1 MTARSGERGLIDF
14 IQNTVDGVMFGSS
27 YALLAIGFTI
37 VFGVMRRLN
46 LAFGASIMLGAYIGT
61 WLHVHYQVHV
71 LVVALTTVAGTVLV
85 GIYVERLCF
94 HAVRRDAALASMVS
108 SFVIWMQLEEAA
120 IHLLP
125 ERTYAFPGL
134 FAAGSYEAGPFLFR
148 TEQTAMLV
156 LAAVMVGALHLLLH
170 RTRFGLALRAMSE
183 NPQAAAYM
191 GIHGAWTVLCA
202 FALMSLV
209 GGVAGYAILATDQQ
223 ITPFF
228 GLWATFKGLIAMM
241 LGGMGSL
248 PGAILGGLLLGVVEA
263 HALWYLGA
271 DYRDL
276 SAFLLL
282 FAMLVSR
289 PGGLLGQRIL
299 SREELAFRR
308 V

>member
-1 MTARSGERGLIDF
+1 LIDF

-27 YALLAIGFTI
+27 YALLAIGFTL

-46 LAFGASIMLGAYIGT
+46 LAFGASIMLGAYMGT

-71 LVVALTTVAGTVLV
+71 LVVALTTVVCTVAA

-120 IHLLP
+120 MHLLP

-148 TEQTAMLV
+148 SEQTAMLA

-183 NPQAAAYM
+183 NPLAAAYM
-191 GIHGAWTVLCA
+191 GIHGTWTLLRA

-263 HALWYLGA
+263 HSLWYLGVE
-271 DYRDL
+271 YKDL
-276 SAFLLL
+276 SAFMLL

-289 PGGLLGQRIL
+289 PGGLMGQRIL

>member
-1 MTARSGERGLIDF
+1 MIDF

-37 VFGVMRRLN
+37 VFGVMRRIN
-46 LAFGASIMLGAYIGT
+46 LAFGASIMLGAYAGT

-71 LVVALTTVAGTVLV
+71 LVVALTTVACTIVA

-108 SFVIWMQLEEAA
+108 SFVIWMQLEEAS

-134 FAAGSYEAGPFLFR
+134 FAAGAYELGPFLFR
-148 TEQTAMLV
+148 AEQTAMLV
-156 LAAVMVGALHLLLH
+156 VAAVMVGVLHLLLH
-170 RTRFGLALRAMSE
+170 RTRFGVALRAISE
-183 NPQAAAYM
+183 NPLAAAYM
-191 GIHGAWTVLCA
+191 GINAAWVVLCA
-202 FALMSLV
+202 FALVSMV
-209 GGVAGYAILATDQQ
+209 GGIAGYAILATDEQ

-248 PGAILGGLLLGVVEA
+248 PGAIVGGLLLGVVEA
-263 HALWYLGA
+263 NALWYLGTE
-271 DYRDL
+271 YRDL
-276 SAFLLL
+276 GSFLLL
-282 FAMLVSR
+282 FAMLVLR
-289 PGGLLGQRIL
+289 PGGLMGQRIL

>member
-1 MTARSGERGLIDF
+1 LVDF

-71 LVVALTTVAGTVLV
+71 LAVALTTVAGTVLA

-134 FAAGSYEAGPFLFR
+134 FGAGSYEVGPFLFR

-170 RTRFGLALRAMSE
+170 RTRFGLALRARSE
-183 NPQAAAYM
+183 NPLAAAYM

-202 FALMSLV
+202 FALVSLV
-209 GGVAGYAILATDQQ
+209 GGVAGYTILAADQQ

-263 HALWYLGA
+263 HALWYLGVE
-271 DYRDL
+271 YKDL

-289 PGGLLGQRIL
+289 PGGLMGRQIL

>member
-1 MTARSGERGLIDF
+1 LVDF

-71 LVVALTTVAGTVLV
+71 LVVALTTVAGTVLA

-134 FAAGSYEAGPFLFR
+134 FAAGSYEVGPFLFR

-156 LAAVMVGALHLLLH
+156 LAAVIVGALHLLLH
-170 RTRFGLALRAMSE
+170 RTRFGLALRARSE
-183 NPQAAAYM
+183 NPLAAAYM

-202 FALMSLV
+202 FALVSLV
-209 GGVAGYAILATDQQ
+209 GGVAGYTILAADQQ

-263 HALWYLGA
+263 HALWYLGVE
-271 DYRDL
+271 YKDL

-289 PGGLLGQRIL
+289 PGGLMGRQIL

>member
-1 MTARSGERGLIDF
+1 
-14 IQNTVDGVMFGSS
+14 
-27 YALLAIGFTI
+27 
-37 VFGVMRRLN
+37 
-46 LAFGASIMLGAYIGT
+46 
-61 WLHVHYQVHV
+61 
-71 LVVALTTVAGTVLV
+71 
-85 GIYVERLCF
+85 
-94 HAVRRDAALASMVS
+94 
-108 SFVIWMQLEEAA
+108 MQLEEAS

-134 FAAGSYEAGPFLFR
+134 FAAGSYEAGPLLFR

-156 LAAVMVGALHLLLH
+156 LAVVMVGALHLLLY

-183 NPQAAAYM
+183 NPLAAAYM
-191 GIHGAWTVLCA
+191 GIHGAWTILCA

-209 GGVAGYAILATDQQ
+209 GGVAGYTILATDQQ

-228 GLWATFKGLIAMM
+228 GLWATFKGLVAMM

-263 HALWYLGA
+263 HALWYLGVE
-271 DYRDL
+271 YKDL

-289 PGGLLGQRIL
+289 PGGLMGQQIL

>member
-1 MTARSGERGLIDF
+1 MIDF

-46 LAFGASIMLGAYIGT
+46 LAFGASIMLGAYMGT

-71 LVVALTTVAGTVLV
+71 LVVAVTTVACTVLV

-170 RTRFGLALRAMSE
+170 RTRFGLALRATSE
-183 NPQAAAYM
+183 NPLAAAYM
-191 GIHGAWTVLCA
+191 GIHRTSTILCA
-202 FALMSLV
+202 FVLMSLA
-209 GGVAGYAILATDQQ
+209 GGVAGFAILATDQQ

-271 DYRDL
+271 EYRDL